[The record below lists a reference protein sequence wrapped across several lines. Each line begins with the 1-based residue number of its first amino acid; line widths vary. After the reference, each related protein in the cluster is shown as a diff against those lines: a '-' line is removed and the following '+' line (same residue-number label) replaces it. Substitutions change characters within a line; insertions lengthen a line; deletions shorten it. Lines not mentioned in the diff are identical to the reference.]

1 MHLTL
6 RSVCAARVAFAAV
19 APSLVFG
26 LAACSPPAP
35 PPPAPP
41 EVTVAQ
47 PERRD
52 VTNYRDFTGNTVAFK
67 RAEVRARV
75 AGFLERME
83 FTPAEMVE
91 KDQLL
96 FVIEQAPYQARH
108 DQADAAVRSAQA
120 NLERARSDLERLE
133 VAVRTNAVSQQDV
146 TRARA
151 EMDQAEA
158 SVLSARARLAE
169 ARIQLDYTEVRSPI
183 AGMVGRNLV
192 DLGNL
197 VGQGQATLLTTVV
210 ALDPIFVY
218 FDLPETL
225 VLRLR
230 ADLREAGIDSVEK
243 IDDPVARGYVKFFV
257 GTQVEEGHP
266 HEGHLDFIANSVN
279 AATGT
284 IEVRGVVP
292 NADRTLLPG
301 VFVRVRIPGRLK
313 PNAVL
318 VVERAIGTDLA
329 GKYVMVVG
337 EDNVVAQ
344 KYVTL
349 GPREPDG
356 FVVVQSG
363 LEGDETYIVNG
374 MLRARPGF
382 PVSPQRES
390 AAAGAAQTDQ
400 QG

>member
-1 MHLTL
+1 L
-6 RSVCAARVAFAAV
+6 A
-19 APSLVFG
+19 FG
-26 LAACSPPAP
+26 LAACGQPAP

-41 EVTVAQ
+41 EVTVAT
-47 PERRD
+47 PLRRD
-52 VTNYRDFTGNTVAFK
+52 VISYADFTGNTVAFE

-83 FTPAEMVE
+83 FTPSEIV
-91 KDQLL
+91 KKNKLL
-96 FVIEQAPYQARH
+96 FVIEQAPYQARR
-108 DQADAAVRSAQA
+108 DQAEAALRSAQA

-169 ARIQLDYTEVRSPI
+169 AEIQLDYTEVRSPL
-183 AGMVGRNLV
+183 AGIVGRNLV

-197 VGQGQATLLTTVV
+197 VGQGDATLLTTVV

-230 ADLREAGIDSVEK
+230 ADLREQGIDSVEK
-243 IDDPVARGYVKFFV
+243 IDDPEVRDYVKFFV

-313 PNAVL
+313 PDSVL
-318 VVERAIGTDLA
+318 VAERAIGTDLG
-329 GKYVMVVG
+329 GKYVMLVG
-337 EDNVVAQ
+337 EGNVVEQ
-344 KYVTL
+344 KYVEL

-363 LEGDETYIVNG
+363 LEGNETYIVKG
-374 MLRARPGF
+374 ILRARPGF

-390 AAAGAAQTDQ
+390 EGAAGGRTDQ

>member
-1 MHLTL
+1 M
-6 RSVCAARVAFAAV
+6 
-19 APSLVFG
+19 
-26 LAACSPPAP
+26 
-35 PPPAPP
+35 
-41 EVTVAQ
+41 
-47 PERRD
+47 
-52 VTNYRDFTGNTVAFK
+52 K
-67 RAEVRARV
+67 
-75 AGFLERME
+75 
-83 FTPAEMVE
+83 FTPSEIV
-91 KDQLL
+91 KKNKLL
-96 FVIEQAPYQARH
+96 FVIEQAPYQARR
-108 DQADAAVRSAQA
+108 DQAEAALASAQA

-151 EMDQAEA
+151 ETDQAEA
-158 SVLSARARLAE
+158 SVLSARAQLAE
-169 ARIQLDYTEVRSPI
+169 AEIQLAYTEVRSPI

-230 ADLREAGIDSVEK
+230 ADLKQQGIDSAEQL
-243 IDDPVARGYVKFFV
+243 DDPEVRDFVKFFV

-266 HEGHLDFIANSVN
+266 HEGYLDFIANSVN

-313 PNAVL
+313 PDSVL
-318 VVERAIGTDLA
+318 VAERAIGTDLG
-329 GKYVMVVG
+329 GKYVMLVG
-337 EDNVVAQ
+337 EGNVVEQ
-344 KYVTL
+344 KYVEL
-349 GPREPDG
+349 GPREADG
-356 FVVVQSG
+356 FVVVTSG
-363 LEGDETYIVNG
+363 LEGNETYIING

-390 AAAGAAQTDQ
+390 EGAGGEQTDQ